1 MYIDTNTVALSIG
14 LAALAKVLIAMED
27 GAIPANLHFT
37 TPNPDIPG
45 LSDGRLKV
53 VTERTAWNGGY
64 VAINSF
70 GFGGSNVHALMQ
82 SNTKVPA
89 APHTAANAQRLCTYA
104 GRTQQGLE
112 NTLTKM
118 HTEHAHNVEAHALLQ
133 ETSVMPASSHPY
145 RGYTILNKEPAVQE
159 VQVGSQK
166 LLSLPSAI
174 VRCLYD
180 GFGAENQATTSTLKN
195 LI

>member
-1 MYIDTNTVALSIG
+1 
-14 LAALAKVLIAMED
+14 MED

-53 VTERTAWNGGY
+53 VSERTQWDGGY

-82 SNTKVPA
+82 SNLKPSA
-89 APHTAANAQRLCTYA
+89 APHVAANVERLCTYA

-112 NTLTKM
+112 EQLTKM
-118 HTEHAHNVEAHALLQ
+118 RTQHAGSVEAHALLQ
-133 ETSVMPASSHPY
+133 ETAAMPASSHPY
-145 RGYTILNKEPAVQE
+145 RGYTILNKDPPVQE
-159 VQVGSQK
+159 VQVGW
-166 LLSLPSAI
+166 AG
-174 VRCLYD
+174 VVDEC
-180 GFGAENQATTSTLKN
+180 TL
-195 LI
+195 IE

>member
-1 MYIDTNTVALSIG
+1 
-14 LAALAKVLIAMED
+14 MED

-53 VTERTAWNGGY
+53 VSERTQWDGGY

-82 SNTKVPA
+82 SNLT
-89 APHTAANAQRLCTYA
+89 APSPLHVAANVQRLCTYA

-112 NTLTKM
+112 EQLTKM
-118 HTEHAHNVEAHALLQ
+118 RTQHAGSVEAHALLQ
-133 ETSVMPASSHPY
+133 ETAAMPASSHPY
-145 RGYTILNKEPAVQE
+145 RGYTILNKDPPVQE
-159 VQVGSQK
+159 VQVGWAGEWGLVHESRII
-166 LLSLPSAI
+166 SL
-174 VRCLYD
+174 
-180 GFGAENQATTSTLKN
+180 E
-195 LI
+195 

>member
-1 MYIDTNTVALSIG
+1 MSVG
-14 LAALAKVLIAMED
+14 LAGLAKVLIAMED

-53 VTERTAWNGGY
+53 VTERTEWNGGY

-82 SNTKVPA
+82 SNLKASSLAHASSNV
-89 APHTAANAQRLCTYA
+89 QRLCTYA

-112 NTLTKM
+112 QLLTKM
-118 HTEHAHNVEAHALLQ
+118 CTEHAHSVEAQALLQ
-133 ETSVMPASSHPY
+133 ETAAMPASTHPY
-145 RGYTILNKEPAVQE
+145 RGYTVLNKEPAVQE
-159 VQVGSQK
+159 VQVGCVKHSIC
-166 LLSLPSAI
+166 A
-174 VRCLYD
+174 CLYERNVNFKVLRFLS
-180 GFGAENQATTSTLKN
+180 GQ
-195 LI
+195 

>member
-1 MYIDTNTVALSIG
+1 MSYMFNIINACMCTNTSSISVG

-53 VTERTAWNGGY
+53 VTERTEWNGGY

-82 SNTKVPA
+82 SNLKSSSPA
-89 APHTAANAQRLCTYA
+89 HAASNVQRLCTYA
-104 GRTQQGLE
+104 GRTQQGLDQM
-112 NTLTKM
+112 LTKM
-118 HTEHAHNVEAHALLQ
+118 RTEHAHSVEAQALLQ
-133 ETSVMPASSHPY
+133 ESAIMPASTHPY
-145 RGYTILNKEPAVQE
+145 RGYTILNKESAVQE
-159 VQVGSQK
+159 VQVGCAKHSIC
-166 LLSLPSAI
+166 A
-174 VRCLYD
+174 CLYERD
-180 GFGAENQATTSTLKN
+180 G
-195 LI
+195 

>member
-1 MYIDTNTVALSIG
+1 MNARMYTNTNAMSIG

-27 GAIPANLHFT
+27 GAIPPNLHFT
-37 TPNPDIPG
+37 TPNHDIPG

-53 VTERTAWNGGY
+53 VTERTEWNGGY

-82 SNTKVPA
+82 SNLKAPSLAHA
-89 APHTAANAQRLCTYA
+89 ASSVQRLCTYA

-112 NTLTKM
+112 QMLTKM
-118 HTEHAHNVEAHALLQ
+118 HTEHAHSIEAQALLQ
-133 ETSVMPASSHPY
+133 ETAAMPASTHPY

-159 VQVGSQK
+159 VQVGCAKHCQYVLAYMK
-166 LLSLPSAI
+166 
-174 VRCLYD
+174 
-180 GFGAENQATTSTLKN
+180 
-195 LI
+195 